1 MSVIDRMPV
10 QMYRLTPKYGVMMR
24 EASNSSAR
32 IAPPEMK
39 MRAKGMG

>member
-1 MSVIDRMPV
+1 
-10 QMYRLTPKYGVMMR
+10 MMR

-39 MRAKGMG
+39 IRAKGMGEG